1 MRDSL
6 IDLIEQSFVQTNILF
21 SMTCRLASSMF
32 DKCRACVYTR
42 KKKLPGFFFYFSVVE
57 TGYFSPFPHV
67 K

>member
-1 MRDSL
+1 MRDFL
-6 IDLIEQSFVQTNILF
+6 IDLSEQSFIQTNILI

-32 DKCRACVYTR
+32 DKCRACVYARR
-42 KKKLPGFFFYFSVVE
+42 KLLGFIFYFSIVE